1 MCKFCKGKHKAIIA
15 DLKVYEDRT
24 VTVTSAIVNG
34 NTLKFFATLQS
45 GHFVGLIPLEA
56 ETKISYC
63 PMCGRELVK
72 E

>member
-1 MCKFCKGKHKAIIA
+1 MCKFCKSKSKAIIS
-15 DLKVYEDRT
+15 DLKVYKDRT
-24 VTVTSAIVNG
+24 VTATSEIANG
-34 NTLKFFATLQS
+34 NTLRFFATLQS
-45 GHFVGLIPLEA
+45 GHFVGFIPLEA

>member
-15 DLKVYEDRT
+15 DLKVYKDRT
-24 VTVTSAIVNG
+24 VTVTSAITSD

-45 GHFVGLIPLEA
+45 GHFVGLIPLEV

-63 PMCGRELVK
+63 PMCGRKLVG
-72 E
+72 

>member
-15 DLKVYEDRT
+15 DLKVYKDRT
-24 VTVTSAIVNG
+24 VTVTSAIVNS

-45 GHFVGLIPLEA
+45 GHFVGLIPLEV

-63 PMCGRELVK
+63 PMCGRKLVG
-72 E
+72 

>member
-1 MCKFCKGKHKAIIA
+1 MCKFCKGKSKAIIS
-15 DLKVYEDRT
+15 DLKVYKDRT
-24 VTVTSAIVNG
+24 ITVTSAIVNG

-45 GHFVGLIPLEA
+45 GHFVGVIPLEA